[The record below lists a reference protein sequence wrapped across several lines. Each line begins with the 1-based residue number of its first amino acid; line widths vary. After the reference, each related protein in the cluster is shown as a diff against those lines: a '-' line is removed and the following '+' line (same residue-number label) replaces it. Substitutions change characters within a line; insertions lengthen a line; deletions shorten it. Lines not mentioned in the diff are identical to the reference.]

1 MTPQSSKRWSPS
13 TPSSAKVKPLRD
25 CRSTRQNVGSCRVS
39 TNGASRY
46 YWSTC
51 SIITTGF
58 SRCKAALI
66 CNIRT
71 HRLCLGSS
79 SGQQRGI
86 ACRTPTSSWTR
97 RRSRWNSVTREL
109 DLSWSRL
116 LLTVQGSWRYESKHL
131 TCILGMDLTLC
142 LSLCFVFKIIQTAL
156 QKNPKHLKC
165 WN

>member
-13 TPSSAKVKPLRD
+13 TPSSAKVKLLRD
-25 CRSTRQNVGSCRVS
+25 WRSTRRNVGSCRVS
-39 TNGASRY
+39 TSGASR

-51 SIITTGF
+51 SIITTVL
-58 SRCKAALI
+58 SWKAALI

-116 LLTVQGSWRYESKHL
+116 FLTVRGSWRYESKHF
-131 TCILGMDLTLC
+131 TCILGIGLTLC
-142 LSLCFVFKIIQTAL
+142 LSLCFVF
-156 QKNPKHLKC
+156 
-165 WN
+165 